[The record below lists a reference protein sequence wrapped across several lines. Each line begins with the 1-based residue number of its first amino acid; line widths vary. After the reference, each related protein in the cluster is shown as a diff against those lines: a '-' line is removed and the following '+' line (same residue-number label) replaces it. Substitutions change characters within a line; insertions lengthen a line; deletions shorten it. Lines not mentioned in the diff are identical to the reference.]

1 MEDGEIL
8 DEPST
13 WEGIG
18 EHDDD
23 EPGEPEYVIAGTSPS
38 QQGYGIREASVPP
51 ANMRKKQGE
60 PVSQW
65 GVRGQGIYYPCG
77 VTIPK
82 IPAGTYSVGRND
94 HGFFLETTKFPTDE
108 LLRFPDGPTPQVVDR
123 VDRFWKSAEVFK
135 KNGLLHKMGILMYGP
150 AGCGKTSVIKL
161 VTEDIIERGGLI
173 LLTDVPVWMAE
184 VFRMVRRVEPT
195 RSIVNIIEDIDDKM
209 RESEHAVA
217 ILSMLDGG
225 HQVDNILHI
234 ATTNYPDRL
243 EERIT
248 QRPGRFD
255 FIVKMG
261 LPSELARRAYFER
274 FVCFSEAKDKD
285 GLEKWVKDTEGLGI
299 AHLREMVASVECLGL
314 DYDQTLARLK
324 ENKMRPPKRG
334 SEKKLGYETVER
346 SKW

>member
-1 MEDGEIL
+1 MADDEVLDDSEDDSE
-8 DEPST
+8 T

-18 EHDDD
+18 D
-23 EPGEPEYVIAGTSPS
+23 EWAASPEPPLSTKAAQLGIAY
-38 QQGYGIREASVPP
+38 GYGG
-51 ANMRKKQGE
+51 KKKRE

-65 GVRGQGIYYPCG
+65 GVRGTGIYYPCG

-94 HGFFLETTKFPTDE
+94 HGYFLEATKFPTDE

-123 VDRFWKSAEVFK
+123 VERFWARGEAFK
-135 KNGLLHKMGILMYGP
+135 KNGLLHKMGILLYGP

-161 VTEDIIERGGLI
+161 VTEDIMERGGVI
-173 LLTDVPVWMAE
+173 LLTDVAGWMAE
-184 VFRMVRRVEPT
+184 VFRMVRGVEPS

-209 RESEHAVA
+209 REPEHAGA
-217 ILSMLDGG
+217 ILSMLDGE

-234 ATTNYPDRL
+234 ATTNYPERL

-255 FIVKMG
+255 FIVKMD
-261 LPSELARRAYFER
+261 LPSALARRAYFER
-274 FVCFSEAKDKD
+274 FACFVDSEDKT
-285 GLEKWVKDTEGLGI
+285 GLEKWVKDTEGLGV
-299 AHLREMVASVECLGL
+299 AHLREMVAAVECLGL

-324 ENKMRPPKRG
+324 ENKERPPKRG
-334 SEKKLGYETVER
+334 GEKKLGYETMER
-346 SKW
+346 KKW